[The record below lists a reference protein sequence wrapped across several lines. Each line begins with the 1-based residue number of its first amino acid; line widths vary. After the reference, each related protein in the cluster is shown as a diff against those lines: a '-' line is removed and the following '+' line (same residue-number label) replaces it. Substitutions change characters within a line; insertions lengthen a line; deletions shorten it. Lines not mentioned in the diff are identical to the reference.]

1 MVWERKDV
9 GGEVVFDGQKQ
20 EKKIIELSDSEK
32 DELIKEWEANEIA
45 QKNEIEKFT
54 TDKENGKKKLKDLGL
69 TDDEIQAMLR

>member
-9 GGEVVFDGQKQ
+9 GVKVVFDGQKQ
-20 EKKIIELSDSEK
+20 EKKIIELPDSEK
-32 DELIKEWEANEIA
+32 DELIKEWAANEIV

-69 TDDEIQAMLR
+69 TDDEIKAMLR

>member
-32 DELIKEWEANEIA
+32 DELIKEWEANEIV

-69 TDDEIQAMLR
+69 TDDEIKAMLR